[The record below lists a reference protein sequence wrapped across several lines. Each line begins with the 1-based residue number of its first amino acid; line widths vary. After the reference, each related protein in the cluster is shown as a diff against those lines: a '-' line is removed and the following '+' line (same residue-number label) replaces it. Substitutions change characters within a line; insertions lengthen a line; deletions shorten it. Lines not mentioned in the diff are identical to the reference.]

1 VTADLAWIDAP
12 SSTVMLANVD
22 GMGQLAGQLS
32 IDSAPAFNCL
42 GFSPGSNGDLAV
54 SFLRYDTA
62 GGVPTWEKVERTASG
77 GTSGLKLM
85 VASGSAGSTMT
96 CAIGLPL
103 PTGYSLAW
111 QDNSGS
117 WLSIDTMTA
126 GVSGGNV
133 MSYPFASAND
143 FGGPNLQPPI
153 VGLAPFATDYGVL
166 FSGARAVELWR
177 LDANGIRSP
186 K

>member
-1 VTADLAWIDAP
+1 
-12 SSTVMLANVD
+12 M
-22 GMGQLAGQLS
+22 
-32 IDSAPAFNCL
+32 
-42 GFSPGSNGDLAV
+42 
-54 SFLRYDTA
+54 
-62 GGVPTWEKVERTASG
+62 
-77 GTSGLKLM
+77 GLKLM

-111 QDNSGS
+111 QDDTGS
-117 WLSIDTMTA
+117 WLSIDTMTGGMA
-126 GVSGGNV
+126 GGNV

-177 LDANGIRSP
+177 LDANGNRSP
-186 K
+186 GKLVFPSQEGNLGKVSAAWTGGSLAATYADYTSSTGTVPSQRWFVDAACY